1 MDCGHMT
8 HVAAGSCEQVI
19 ARRAIAG
26 SSSISDCK
34 SESRDRL
41 LSLQATPCG
50 SGPVGRAPA
59 SQAGGRGFESR
70 LPLQDRGDSVL
81 ARRQTAVSRSSHGH
95 AFVAQWIE
103 RPPPER
109 KVAGS
114 NPVERTYRSL
124 P

>member
-70 LPLQDRGDSVL
+70 LPLERRCAERTAGNARLQSCVYSRLEARGENTIPDRG
-81 ARRQTAVSRSSHGH
+81 SR
-95 AFVAQWIE
+95 E
-103 RPPPER
+103 
-109 KVAGS
+109 
-114 NPVERTYRSL
+114 
-124 P
+124 